1 MRGQEPQTP
10 GLFGSLR
17 ALAASL
23 VALAH
28 TRLELLGAELQ
39 EEVARVVL
47 SLLYSFTALL
57 FAALGIAF
65 VGIAI
70 IMAVEESHRVEA
82 AAILALIFLVL
93 GGTVAWAVR
102 RLVFA
107 KLRVFDA
114 SLLELDKDYAELK
127 KNTDAQNAGK
137 RPGGAEKTR

>member
-137 RPGGAEKTR
+137 RPGRC

>member
-70 IMAVEESHRVEA
+70 IMAVEESQRVEA

-137 RPGGAEKTR
+137 RPGRC